1 MIDDN
6 RIFLPHTPEMISQ
19 KKEIVIFSMQSAF
32 INKITQGDLT
42 LLLSPVFFCYSFE
55 LVYSS
60 INGGN
65 KANVQKVMVNIK

>member
-42 LLLSPVFFCYSFE
+42 LLLSSVFFCYSFE